1 MGKHISVVKPGRF
14 KKFGHDFQFDKFTK
28 FNNVKLYLVEITFKD
43 SREVFHKFGVTSKMD
58 AALRFVPT
66 EYQPNF
72 NMFEQPVR
80 VLASAILPVKKAF
93 EWEKYFQDMY
103 PKNIHIKEYFNGISE
118 AVLLNKFERFQ
129 AIKKIMSLNK
139 LYKSKRL
146 KALSY
151 S

>member
-1 MGKHISVVKPGRF
+1 MGKHISIVKPGKF

-43 SREVFHKFGVTSKMD
+43 SKEVFHKFGVTSKMD

-93 EWEKYFQDMY
+93 EWR
-103 PKNIHIKEYFNGISE
+103 NTS
-118 AVLLNKFERFQ
+118 
-129 AIKKIMSLNK
+129 KI
-139 LYKSKRL
+139 RIL
-146 KALSY
+146 KIYILRNTLIEFLKQFC
-151 S
+151 

>member
-14 KKFGHDFQFDKFTK
+14 KKFGHDFQFDKFNK
-28 FNNVKLYLVEITFKD
+28 FNNVKLYLAEITFKD
-43 SREVFHKFGVTSKMD
+43 TKEVFHKFGVTSKMD
-58 AALRFVPT
+58 AALRFVPS

-93 EWEKYFQDMY
+93 EWEKYFQDIY

-118 AVLLNKFERFQ
+118 AVLLNKYERFQ

-146 KALSY
+146 KALYY